1 MRNII
6 LSLAM
11 SLDGKIEGP
20 NQEYDWIPM
29 DPESGAELN
38 EFARGIDTVL
48 YGRVSYELFGNY
60 RPGGESP
67 KEEQE
72 FYAAV
77 DGMKKYVFSATKTD
91 FDGNPVLIK
100 NDVKA
105 QVRALKAQPGKDIW
119 LFGGA
124 KLITTLMNLG
134 LVDRLEIAVVPMV
147 LGEGN
152 PAFKN
157 LLARHAL
164 RLLKTKQHHNGI
176 VMLSYAVETD
186 KVQKSAE

>member
-1 MRNII
+1 MRKII

-20 NQEYDWIPM
+20 NREYDWIPM

-38 EFARGIDTVL
+38 EFAKGIDTVF

-67 KEEQE
+67 MEERE

-77 DGMKKYVFSATKTD
+77 DSMKKYVFSSTKTG
-91 FDGNPVLIK
+91 FEGAPLLIK
-100 NDVKA
+100 DDIKTRVE
-105 QVRALKAQPGKDIW
+105 ALKAQPGRNIW

-124 KLITTLMNLG
+124 KLITTLMNLN
-134 LVDRLEIAVVPMV
+134 LVDRIEIAIVPMI

-152 PAFKN
+152 PAFKD
-157 LLARHAL
+157 LLARHP
-164 RLLKTKQHHNGI
+164 LKLISTKQHQNGI
-176 VMLSYAVETD
+176 VLLIYELTETR
-186 KVQKSAE
+186 